1 MFGFRSQH
9 PMSRSRLPALLL
21 AALLSFAAAPAGL
34 TQPAPQPK
42 AETARDSQPGILSL
56 LPPDSITGHTL
67 VTEGGSFPY
76 TATAGTFTLR
86 GQDGK
91 RIAAVFYT
99 AYTRDAAEEDASARP
114 VTFVF
119 NGGPGAAST
128 YLHLGLVGPQVVDF
142 GVPPA
147 AATARLHDNPESW
160 LRFTD
165 LVLIDPV
172 GTGWS
177 RAANSED
184 NEKFWGVDSD
194 AETIAK
200 VIALYVAEHGLTA
213 APKYLLGESY
223 GGFRAAKVARAMQ
236 QDQGIV
242 ASGIIMLSP
251 LLDGGLTFRAGRS
264 ALSAALLL
272 PAIAATELD
281 RQGRFTPE
289 ALAEAERFA
298 MTDYLVTLAGPPP
311 EGDAATAFYARVAA
325 MTGLPPEVVA
335 RTRGFVGRAYL
346 NHPRDGA
353 AQVVSPYD
361 GTFAMPDPFPE
372 SDYDGGDDPILDGF
386 LQSLGGLFVG
396 YARAELGF
404 ETEMTFELL
413 NRRVSSRWNW
423 DDGRRGASVSGDLR
437 RLLALNPGFRLLIAH
452 GRNDLVTPYGPS
464 RYVLDHLPP
473 EAGADRAALALYKGG
488 HMFYLDPA
496 SRIAFTEDA
505 EAFYASG
512 AP

>member
-9 PMSRSRLPALLL
+9 PMSRSRLPAFLL
-21 AALLSFAAAPAGL
+21 AVLLSIAATAGL
-34 TQPAPQPK
+34 AQPAPQPK
-42 AETARDSQPGILSL
+42 AETAQDSQPGILSL

-99 AYTRDAAEEDASARP
+99 AYTRDAAEEDAAARP

-223 GGFRAAKVARAMQ
+223 GGFRAAKVARALQ

-242 ASGIIMLSP
+242 VSGIVMLSP
-251 LLDGGLTFRAGRS
+251 LLDGGLTFRASRS

-281 RQGRFTPE
+281 RRGRFTPE

-311 EGDAATAFYARVAA
+311 GGDAATTFYAKVAA

-335 RTRGFVGRAYL
+335 
-346 NHPRDGA
+346 
-353 AQVVSPYD
+353 QVVD
-361 GTFAMPDPFPE
+361 K
-372 SDYDGGDDPILDGF
+372 
-386 LQSLGGLFVG
+386 FVMQ
-396 YARAELGF
+396 L
-404 ETEMTFELL
+404 
-413 NRRVSSRWNW
+413 
-423 DDGRRGASVSGDLR
+423 
-437 RLLALNPGFRLLIAH
+437 
-452 GRNDLVTPYGPS
+452 
-464 RYVLDHLPP
+464 
-473 EAGADRAALALYKGG
+473 EAQLADRHVAIELSDAARKWLAQKGFDPLYGARPLARVIKEHIKKPLAEDILFGKLEKGG
-488 HMFYLDPA
+488 TVRVDLDKEADLLVFEVVESKSKPHEE
-496 SRIAFTEDA
+496 TVEPVDA
-505 EAFYASG
+505 
-512 AP
+512 

>member
-1 MFGFRSQH
+1 
-9 PMSRSRLPALLL
+9 MSRGRLPALLL
-21 AALLSFAAAPAGL
+21 AALLSFAAAPAVA
-34 TQPAPQPK
+34 QPAPQPK
-42 AETARDSQPGILSL
+42 AEIAQDSQPGILSL
-56 LPPDSITGHTL
+56 LPADSITDHTL
-67 VTEGGSFPY
+67 VTEDGSFPY

-86 GQDGK
+86 GQDGG
-91 RIAAVFYT
+91 RSAAMFYT
-99 AYTRDAAEEDASARP
+99 AYTRDGGEDGAARP

-142 GVPPA
+142 GAPPA

-177 RAANSED
+177 RAADPED
-184 NEKFWGVDSD
+184 NEKFWGVESD
-194 AETIAK
+194 AEAIAK

-223 GGFRAAKVARAMQ
+223 GGFRAAKVARALQ
-236 QDQGIV
+236 QGQGIV
-242 ASGIIMLSP
+242 ASGIVMLSP

-281 RQGRFTPE
+281 RQGRFTPQ

-311 EGDAATAFYARVAA
+311 EGDAATAFYAKVAA

-335 RTRGFVGRAYL
+335 RTRGFIGRAYL

-372 SDYDGGDDPILDGF
+372 SDYDGGDDPMLDGF

-396 YARAELGF
+396 YARAQLGF

-413 NRRVSSRWNW
+413 NRSVSSRWNW
-423 DDGRRGASVSGDLR
+423 DGGRRGASVSGDLR

-464 RYVLDHLPP
+464 RYVLDHLSP

-496 SRIAFTEDA
+496 SRIAFTKDA
-505 EAFYASG
+505 EAFYANG